1 MTVNKKIT
9 IYEVAQEA
17 GVSRQTVSR
26 VLNNRPDVASET
38 RARVK
43 YVIEQ
48 LKYKPSAIAQSLS
61 RNKSYIFGVVT
72 AGLKYIGPSRTL
84 SGITTKAEEIGYG
97 LLLKELSSFTFDDI
111 GPLLDWFQSHHVDGI
126 IWATPEIEDNHKWLD
141 DLLPNLQIP
150 IIFLTMEQRADV
162 SIVSF
167 DNFYGAK
174 IATQHLL
181 DLGRENIGHIAG
193 PLEWWEAR
201 QRKLGWEAALSD
213 AGYTATHR
221 MWSEG
226 NWSSK
231 SGKTAIVDLLE
242 KFPEMDG
249 VFAGNDQMALSI
261 LQTAFQMGIDIPGQ
275 LAVVGFDGIPESE
288 YYCPPLTTV
297 FQNHFDLGSAAV
309 GELKQVIE
317 QRNADHYEERPLHLV
332 ISPELI
338 IRRSSMLI
346 EEKEVQLKNGFIRP

>member
-1 MTVNKKIT
+1 MTDNKKIT
-9 IYEVAQEA
+9 IYEVAHEA

-26 VLNNRPDVASET
+26 VLNNRPDVAPET

-43 YVIEQ
+43 QVIQ
-48 LKYKPSAIAQSLS
+48 RFNYKPSAIAQSLS

-97 LLLKELSSFTFDDI
+97 LLLKELSSFTFNDI
-111 GPLLDWFQSHHVDGI
+111 GPLLDWFQSHQVDGI
-126 IWATPEIEDNHKWLD
+126 IWATPEIEDNHEWLD
-141 DLLPNLQIP
+141 DLLPKLQIP
-150 IIFLTMEQRADV
+150 IIFLAMEQRPDV

-167 DNFYGAK
+167 DNFLGAK
-174 IATQHLL
+174 MATQHLL
-181 DLGRENIGHIAG
+181 DLGRTNVGHIAG
-193 PLEWWEAR
+193 PLDWWEAR
-201 QRKLGWEAALSD
+201 QRKLGWEAALLD
-213 AGYTATHR
+213 AGHTATLR

-226 NWSSK
+226 NWSSR
-231 SGKTAIVDLLE
+231 SGKTAFQDLLG

-261 LQTAFQMGIDIPGQ
+261 LQTAFQLGIDIPDQ

-297 FQNHFDLGSAAV
+297 FQNHFELGCAAV
-309 GELKQVIE
+309 GELEKVIE
-317 QRNADHYEERPLHLV
+317 QRNGEHYEEHPVHLV
-332 ISPELI
+332 IGPELI
-338 IRRSSMLI
+338 IRRSSMLMD
-346 EEKEVQLKNGFIRP
+346 EKEVQLKNGLFRP